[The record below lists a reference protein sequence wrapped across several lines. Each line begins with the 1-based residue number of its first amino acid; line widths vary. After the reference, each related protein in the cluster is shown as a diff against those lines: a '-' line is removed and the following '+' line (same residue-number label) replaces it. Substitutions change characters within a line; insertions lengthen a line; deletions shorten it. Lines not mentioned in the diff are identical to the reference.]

1 MTNLPTNQTAD
12 INITKKTG
20 QSDDHTVNKAVMNK
34 ANQHMP
40 APSQDWTKLANVLRR
55 AAGGFSRS
63 R

>member
-12 INITKKTG
+12 TSIAKKAR
-20 QSDDHTVNKAVMNK
+20 QDDDHAINKSDMNK
-34 ANQHMP
+34 ASQHMP